1 MSGNAWYGSPR
12 LKRIPAEI
20 SDAGRLQ
27 SINIRSTWTWEGDL
41 NVYCLIKASIQEK
54 FKIEIEK
61 KSLYLAS
68 QIGEV
73 HEYYME
79 MVALVVTSIVLQV
92 QHT

>member
-1 MSGNAWYGSPR
+1 MSIVSIYVSS
-12 LKRIPAEI
+12 LK
-20 SDAGRLQ
+20 
-27 SINIRSTWTWEGDL
+27 
-41 NVYCLIKASIQEK
+41 LIKAVIQEK
-54 FKIEIEK
+54 SKTEIEK
-61 KSLYLAS
+61 RSLYLAS